1 MQNNCAGA
9 RRVSFCVIC
18 ASLRH
23 PFRTVPLNPNSRI
36 LLLPVGSAGDVFPFI
51 WLGRL
56 LRARGHRVTMITVGI
71 FEEAAKRA
79 GLEFVEF
86 GTRAEFEAIQRDA
99 RIWKPYQATQLVFD
113 FAGRNATRGRD
124 AISEIVKR
132 ERPALMIGSLLA
144 FGARLAREQFGIPLV
159 TVHLQP
165 SVMISMH
172 DTPVFFSEAAWISR
186 LPRWLKQIIFSLPN
200 PADTHAK
207 PHIRKACLEAGVKP
221 PRGLFKEW
229 WHSPDGVLLLFPDWF
244 AAPQP
249 DWPEH
254 VFQHTFPLEDLAA
267 ERPLSPELQGFL
279 AAGEKPVVF
288 TPGSANIQAHRF
300 FDSAFNAIAQLGK
313 RAVFVTRDLSQIPAN
328 LPPNIA
334 AVEYAPF
341 STLLRHASAFVHH
354 GGIGTLSQGL
364 AAGVP
369 QLLMPMAHDQPD
381 NENRLRRLGAGFG
394 LVPKKFTPDRVA
406 AALRRLIS
414 DAATTEAVW
423 DCAERIAKSPSPDRV
438 IEWLEARVPGRP

>member
-1 MQNNCAGA
+1 MPPLKAG
-9 RRVSFCVIC
+9 RIGVKCV
-18 ASLRH
+18 ASSYRAYLKSGSH
-23 PFRTVPLNPNSRI
+23 HF

-51 WLGRL
+51 WLGRQL
-56 LRARGHRVTMITVGI
+56 CARGHRVTMMTAGL
-71 FEEAAKRA
+71 FEEAARRA
-79 GLEFVEF
+79 GLEFVGF

-99 RIWKPYQATQLVFD
+99 RIWKPYRATQFVFD
-113 FAGRNATRGRD
+113 YAGRNAARGRD
-124 AISEIVKR
+124 AIRGII
-132 ERPALMIGSLLA
+132 ERDRPSLMIGSLLA

-186 LPRWLKQIIFSLPN
+186 LPLWVKRLIFAVPN

-207 PHIRKACLEAGVKP
+207 PHIRKACIEAGVQP
-221 PRGLFKEW
+221 PRSLLKEW

-249 DWPEH
+249 DWPH
-254 VFQHTFPLEDLAA
+254 DLFQHTFPLEDLATEQA
-267 ERPLSPELQGFL
+267 LPPGLQSFL
-279 AAGEKPVVF
+279 AGGGPPVVF
-288 TPGSANIQAHRF
+288 TPGSANIQAHGF
-300 FDSAFNAIAQLGK
+300 FESAFKAVTRLGR
-313 RAVFVTRDLSQIPAN
+313 RAVFVTRELSQVPAN
-328 LPPNIA
+328 LPPSIA

-341 STLLRHASAFVHH
+341 STLLRQASAFVHH

-381 NENRLRRLGAGFG
+381 NESRLRRLGAGLG
-394 LVPKKFTPDRVA
+394 IVPGKFTPGRVA
-406 AALRRLIS
+406 AAIEKLTSDVGIRTAAQKCADRLARRP
-414 DAATTEAVW
+414 TGE
-423 DCAERIAKSPSPDRV
+423 KV
-438 IEWLEARVPGRP
+438 ILWLEERGQPGNTS

>member
-1 MQNNCAGA
+1 MPPLKAGRIGVKCAA
-9 RRVSFCVIC
+9 SSDRVHLKSGPHHF
-18 ASLRH
+18 
-23 PFRTVPLNPNSRI
+23 

-51 WLGRL
+51 WLGRQ
-56 LRARGHRVTMITVGI
+56 LRARGHRVTMMTAGL
-71 FEEAAKRA
+71 FEDAARRA

-99 RIWKPYQATQLVFD
+99 RIWKPYRATQFVFD
-113 FAGRNATRGRD
+113 YAGRNAARGRD
-124 AISEIVKR
+124 AIRGIIGR
-132 ERPALMIGSLLA
+132 DRPSLMIGSLLA

-186 LPRWLKQIIFSLPN
+186 LPRWMKRLVFAVPN
-200 PADTHAK
+200 PADTHAM
-207 PHIRKACLEAGVKP
+207 PHIRKASIEAGVQP
-221 PRGLFKEW
+221 PRSLLKEW

-249 DWPEH
+249 DWPH
-254 VFQHTFPLEDLAA
+254 DVFHHTFPLEDLATEQA
-267 ERPLSPELQGFL
+267 LPPELQSFL
-279 AAGEKPVVF
+279 ATGGPPIVF
-288 TPGSANIQAHRF
+288 TPGSANIQAHGF
-300 FDSAFNAIAQLGK
+300 FDSAFKAVTQLDR

-328 LPPNIA
+328 LPQTIA

-394 LVPKKFTPDRVA
+394 LVPRKFTPARVA
-406 AALRRLIS
+406 AAIEKLTS
-414 DAATTEAVW
+414 DAAVTDAVQRYAQRM
-423 DCAERIAKSPSPDRV
+423 AERPDADSVVR
-438 IEWLEARVPGRP
+438 WLEERTV

>member
-1 MQNNCAGA
+1 MA
-9 RRVSFCVIC
+9 
-18 ASLRH
+18 H
-23 PFRTVPLNPNSRI
+23 I

-51 WLGRL
+51 WLGRQL
-56 LRARGHRVTMITVGI
+56 CLRGHRVTMITAGI
-71 FEEAAKRA
+71 FEEAAGMA
-79 GLEFVEF
+79 GLEFVEL

-99 RIWKPYQATQLVFD
+99 RIWKPYRATQVVFD
-113 FAGRNATRGRD
+113 FAGRNAARGRD
-124 AISEIVKR
+124 AIREIVAR
-132 ERPALMIGSLLA
+132 DRPALMIGSLLA

-172 DTPVFFSEAAWISR
+172 DTPVFFSGAAWISR
-186 LPRWLKQIIFSLPN
+186 LPRWLKQLVFSMPN
-200 PADTHAK
+200 PADTHAQ
-207 PHIRKACLEAGVKP
+207 PHIRKACLEAGVRP
-221 PRGLFKEW
+221 PRSLFKEW

-267 ERPLSPELQGFL
+267 ERPLQPELEAFL

-300 FDSAFNAIAQLGK
+300 FDSAFKAVTRLGK
-313 RAVFVTRDLSQIPAN
+313 RAVFVTRDLSQLPAG
-328 LPPNIA
+328 LPPGIA

-394 LVPKKFTPDRVA
+394 LVPGKFTPERVA
-406 AALRRLIS
+406 AALEKLAG
-414 DAATTEAVW
+414 DADVHEAVQR
-423 DCAERIAKSPSPDRV
+423 CQQRIENRPSTDEMVR
-438 IEWLEARVPGRP
+438 WLEERAV